1 MNGWSTFK
9 YIRNRDWSYFS
20 EAYYNNNYLCL
31 LWRSRIVI
39 SSLQLLVLSFAMKI
53 GCDINLVKNRIL
65 MNFDNFHGYLIS

>member
-9 YIRNRDWSYFS
+9 YIRNRDWSYFC